1 MGKLFW
7 GSTIVQFSGQNRFL
21 KISFSFLISIIRAGR
36 GIGIGGRDG
45 KSNVKKKTTRIKS
58 EDLLWKENSI
68 QLVRCCQDRE
78 SWALAYDLCIFT
90 ASKLSEEIFFLSE
103 AHVCAH
109 AGIGTYT
116 DLSHSCSCKHTYPL
130 WLPSAAHSCERFKYT
145 PFRLS
150 PALASVA
157 PSRFDALFVSFRQV
171 ISLLVPG
178 LC

>member
-7 GSTIVQFSGQNRFL
+7 GSTIVQFSGQSRFL
-21 KISFSFLISIIRAGR
+21 LPWLERGEKSGLEEGTGR
-36 GIGIGGRDG
+36 VMWRR
-45 KSNVKKKTTRIKS
+45 KQPEKS
-58 EDLLWKENSI
+58 EDLLWKENST

-78 SWALAYDLCIFT
+78 SWALAYDLWIFT
-90 ASKLSEEIFFLSE
+90 ASSSVRRFFFFLSE

-109 AGIGTYT
+109 AGIGAYT

-130 WLPSAAHSCERFKYT
+130 CLPSAAHSCEWFKYT

-150 PALASVA
+150 PTPASVA
-157 PSRFDALFVSFRQV
+157 SSRFDALFVSFRQV
-171 ISLLVPG
+171 ISLWVPG